1 MRQQNEP
8 RFKDGW
14 GEAIRE
20 IREYRGYSQQYVA
33 DKLGVT
39 KATVSKWEREIMIP
53 RIDIAIDLAD
63 LLRVNIETIFCI

>member
-8 RFKDGW
+8 KFKDGW